1 MSILKKSLVL
11 LMALLMCMACFV
23 ACGDDEE
30 TTTTPPPASGPSP
43 VALLND
49 TTYSGR
55 TCTIWQA
62 NEAYYGPREDFYISE
77 DAPRTTSVQ
86 RASYQRLQ
94 AIKNRAGVTINVVES
109 SDHSATLGSP
119 DIGTLKEIFNTPA
132 TRATY
137 DIIIPGSHTACQL
150 MADGYLCALKG
161 IYATTAGD
169 IPTNYLDF
177 TKDCW
182 DDEINN
188 ALSIGDEYYM
198 VSGAFSVANA
208 ARVAC
213 IFIDKYNLESIN
225 PALLAGTAAADY
237 TGVESIYNWVKNGTW
252 TWQKMMALAEAFTGE
267 AGNVA
272 AQQYGFAY
280 QATSSY
286 SVFLSTGRK
295 YMDKDASGKPIY
307 EINSDANQKA
317 MAWLVANVQ
326 SAPTTYIWGGGTGNE
341 RAHEEFGPEHHTL
354 FSVMGYGQVSSFA
367 NVEEEFDFSVVPMPK
382 LDYSDATIDLPSIT
396 QDKYSGTIAAWFF
409 HVAAIPKTAA
419 DTSFSSYVLQLMTEM
434 GKTTYEEG
442 ATTVY
447 SAYIDEGMK
456 GRYTPQDLKDYPEIV
471 EMIFDSATVD
481 IGEVFPWTG
490 VEGSIGDQVRGVYN
504 SGNSGKTTLTTLQ
517 EKYKTTLET
526 QINAL
531 IRNLGLVG

>member
-11 LMALLMCMACFV
+11 LMALLMCVACFV

-30 TTTTPPPASGPSP
+30 TTTTTPTTSGPSS

-62 NEAYYGPREDFYISE
+62 NSAYYGPREDFYIKE
-77 DAPRTTSVQ
+77 DAERTTSVQ

-94 AIKNRAGVTINVVES
+94 AIKNRAGVTINVVAS

-132 TRATY
+132 TKATY
-137 DIIIPGSHTACQL
+137 DIIVPGSHTACQL

-161 IYATTAGD
+161 IYGATAGD
-169 IPTNYLDF
+169 ITNNQLDF

-182 DDEINN
+182 DTAIND

-213 IFIDKYNLESIN
+213 VFVDKYNLESIN
-225 PALLAGTAAADY
+225 TALLAGTAAADY
-237 TGVESIYNWVKNGTW
+237 TGVESIYTWVKNGTW

-267 AGNVA
+267 AGAVA
-272 AQQYGFAY
+272 SEQYGFAY
-280 QATSSY
+280 QLTSSY
-286 SVFLSTGRK
+286 SIFLSTGRK
-295 YMDKDASGKPIY
+295 YMDKDAYGKPVYDID
-307 EINSDANQKA
+307 SDANTKA
-317 MAWLVANVQ
+317 MSWLIANVQ
-326 SAPTTYIWGGGTGNE
+326 SAPTTYKWGPNGANE
-341 RAHEEFGPEHHTL
+341 GHEEFGTEHHTL

-367 NVEEEFDFSVVPMPK
+367 NVDEEFDFTVVPMPK
-382 LDYSDATIDLPSIT
+382 LDYSDATIGLSSIT
-396 QDKYSGTIAAWFF
+396 QDKYSGTIAAWFL

-456 GRYTPQDLKDYPEIV
+456 GRYTPQDLKDHPEIV
-471 EMIFDSATVD
+471 DMIFASATVD
-481 IGEVFPWTG
+481 IGEVFPWAG

-504 SGNSGKTTLTTLQ
+504 SGNVSGLTTLQ
-517 EKYKTTLET
+517 QKYEVTLST
-526 QINAL
+526 QIDAL